1 MLLWPQHR
9 FQPHEADACAA
20 KDRLKAAGI
29 IKSTKGDWRLVA
41 AAQAMRRGEFT
52 DEFDAAAAMGKT
64 IGQRREVENWRIKLV
79 QLEQLAAAPATAAT
93 ALLVQQAWIEKE
105 TPGISQLEVEPLALS
120 PGEKHGKRKL
130 SALSSTPGGSERPTS
145 ATVDY
150 TFPPAEGESEEAAKR
165 REERHWHRE
174 ARKLRSMDLS
184 GAAQAHAAAEAAR
197 LRAARE
203 LEREV
208 WTALDACIH
217 QIEQNDLANVALVM
231 PPRGHSCWR
240 GKDDSHMRFHPAQ
253 GELPSPT
260 EIPLFVGEYAWLIS
274 ADNDER
280 PLPVDLL
287 DADMVRYHAEEVAHN
302 ARAAAVG
309 EQGRTR
315 GHWQK
320 NGHGFGKTFVS
331 SSGMRHFSRRAGYVL
346 ASSGAPCAPVA
357 QLARI
362 DQIYSNYSIDVTLL
376 DMETMEF
383 GERIERV
390 PYAQLRTLRDG
401 RLSREVNKPDL
412 TVAARDA
419 AVAELARHHAAHRSA
434 QRRSS
439 PSRQCNANA
448 QLNIWRH

>member
-1 MLLWPQHR
+1 
-9 FQPHEADACAA
+9 
-20 KDRLKAAGI
+20 
-29 IKSTKGDWRLVA
+29 
-41 AAQAMRRGEFT
+41 
-52 DEFDAAAAMGKT
+52 
-64 IGQRREVENWRIKLV
+64 
-79 QLEQLAAAPATAAT
+79 
-93 ALLVQQAWIEKE
+93 
-105 TPGISQLEVEPLALS
+105 
-120 PGEKHGKRKL
+120 
-130 SALSSTPGGSERPTS
+130 
-145 ATVDY
+145 
-150 TFPPAEGESEEAAKR
+150 
-165 REERHWHRE
+165 
-174 ARKLRSMDLS
+174 
-184 GAAQAHAAAEAAR
+184 
-197 LRAARE
+197 
-203 LEREV
+203 
-208 WTALDACIH
+208 
-217 QIEQNDLANVALVM
+217 
-231 PPRGHSCWR
+231 
-240 GKDDSHMRFHPAQ
+240 
-253 GELPSPT
+253 LPSPT

-287 DADMVRYHAEEVAHN
+287 DADMVRYHAEEVVHN

-362 DQIYSNYSIDVTLL
+362 DQIYCNYSIDVTLL

-383 GERIERV
+383 DGERIERV

-419 AVAELARHHAAHRSA
+419 AVAELARHHAAQKRAEEEQPEPPMQCQCSAEYLETLKSGMSRSSTGHSSFHCPIGKFRSRRSLKLNA
-434 QRRSS
+434 AFQRRDEERRGLEDRCRELKGIDAGWRFGKNGVTVCSLAEYLSALSCDATVISYIRGYAAACERQRQFRGVLASVSS
-439 PSRQCNANA
+439 SVDCKLAHLRKESCPWANHPWIKHQC
-448 QLNIWRH
+448 RV